1 MFIGPVIIDSCA
13 FIGLLRNGLDPA
25 QVLLTHFDPT
35 DLHTCGMIRVEVLR
49 GVRIEKVAKRLA
61 EFMDVMCNVPADN
74 RLWNEAAALGRKL
87 GAKGITMHGP
97 DLIISACAMHAG
109 ATVVTH
115 DADFTRVPGLRVI
128 SPPWMGPAP
137 R

>member
-49 GVRIEKVAKRLA
+49 GVRVEKVAKRLG

-74 RLWNEAAALGRKL
+74 RLWNEAAVLGRKL
-87 GAKGITMHGP
+87 GAMGVTMHGP
-97 DLIISACAMHAG
+97 DLIISTCAMHAG

-128 SPPWMGPAP
+128 SPPWMGPTP